1 MKATEVRATKAQ
13 QMKSLADRVKL
24 LRATERESNHAAA
37 ILAIDAAIV
46 AAERPEQTV
55 AQLITALETLPRV
68 GVGHGG
74 WSTLMQHMPG
84 YGLPLQ
90 EAVARMAA
98 CIARMRLRTATQA
111 VSAVQALLAD
121 GGDVRETSGFRDLC
135 AVSSLLQQ
143 LETAPGC
150 SRLRGLAA
158 SGLIDRV
165 SSPPTHTHAARLLP
179 APHAEA
185 VAVLTLS
192 PHLCDVVISSS
203 ISGAGSSRRLGRRRH
218 GARAC
223 CAREP
228 EPAAPCGDGGP
239 RAHELA
245 RG

>member
-24 LRATERESNHAAA
+24 RKATERESNHAAA

-55 AQLITALETLPRV
+55 AQLITALETLSRV

-74 WSTLMQHMPG
+74 FGQLMRCLTG

-98 CIARMRLRTATQA
+98 CLARMRLRTATQA

-135 AVSSLLQQ
+135 AVSSLLQH
-143 LETAPGC
+143 LELHG
-150 SRLRGLAA
+150 RLRGLAA

-239 RAHELA
+239 RAHELL

>member
-1 MKATEVRATKAQ
+1 
-13 QMKSLADRVKL
+13 MKSLADRVKL

-55 AQLITALETLPRV
+55 AQLITALETLSRV

-74 WSTLMQHMPG
+74 WSQLVQNMPG

-135 AVSSLLQQ
+135 AVSSLLQH
-143 LETAPGC
+143 LETGGGAG
-150 SRLRGLAA
+150 SVLRGLAA

-165 SSPPTHTHAARLLP
+165 SSPPTHSCS
-179 APHAEA
+179 E
-185 VAVLTLS
+185 
-192 PHLCDVVISSS
+192 
-203 ISGAGSSRRLGRRRH
+203 
-218 GARAC
+218 
-223 CAREP
+223 
-228 EPAAPCGDGGP
+228 AAPRSAC
-239 RAHELA
+239 
-245 RG
+245 